1 MLTLLISHL
10 RHWVSPMSRNYRSSL
25 VLWCLLSI
33 CWSHS
38 DSLGHAEES
47 TASPTLAGSEVT
59 DFLAQNCLDCHRG
72 EAPAGGLNLSTIA
85 IDNLHG
91 AQLDVWIKIHDK
103 VDAGEMPPDGEL
115 PRMQSDV
122 FRQHVSQ
129 AVTKAEQQSLATEGR
144 TVWRR
149 MNRYEYE
156 HSLRD
161 LFDAPWLQL
170 KDILPE
176 DGELQR
182 FNKIGEALDISAVH
196 LSRFMQA
203 ADTALRQVIA
213 RHVTPPTTPPV
224 RFYAR
229 DQPAFY
235 RKSKF
240 SQFNRSAERATFPLL
255 DYAPDLPVLLEPDH
269 PYSVGDTDPNLRER
283 ESFGVVASSYEP
295 LELRFDQFKA
305 PEPGLYI
312 LRFKGFT
319 FWAGPSPGEKW
330 WRANREVASKG
341 RRSEPI
347 VIYSERPPRQ
357 LRRLGQFDFQIEP
370 SVQELRV
377 WLLEGETIRPDAV
390 RLFRSRP
397 PNWRNPL
404 AEPDGMPGAA
414 FNYMEVEGPIHTQ
427 WPPAGH
433 QRLFG
438 DLPLVADENGGPPI
452 VQTSDPVTDSRRLLQ
467 QFIDRTSRRPQPP
480 MEIERFM
487 HVIQHALDS
496 GSSFM
501 EAMLAGYTA
510 VLCSPNFLCLTEY
523 PGQLDDFALASRLS
537 YFLWN
542 TAPDESLRQL
552 AEAGTLHS
560 PDVLRAQVRRM
571 LADDRS
577 ARFVEAFLAYW
588 LDLRRINATSA
599 DELLYPD
606 YYLDD
611 ALVDAALE
619 ETQLFF
625 TELIKLNLPVRNLV
639 DSHFAFVNE
648 ALAKHY
654 DLPDITGVQLRR
666 VTLPQDSPR
675 GGLLTQA
682 SVLKVTANG
691 TQTSPVVRGAWV
703 SERFLGVKPPAP
715 PAGVP
720 AVEPDTRGATTLRKQ
735 LELHR
740 TEESCNLC
748 HARIDPPGFALEN
761 FDVLGGWQD
770 RYRSLGE
777 AGVPAEGFGKNGQ
790 PLDFRWGAPVDAS
803 GELPSGQK
811 FQDIHAFKQI
821 LASDERQLARNLM
834 RQLLVFATAAPMR
847 FSDRKET
854 EELLDAVA
862 QQGYGVRSIM
872 EAVATSHMFLHK

>member
-1 MLTLLISHL
+1 MT
-10 RHWVSPMSRNYRSSL
+10 RNYRPYL
-25 VLWCLLSI
+25 VLWCLFSGS
-33 CWSHS
+33 WSQLAS
-38 DSLGHAEES
+38 CGHADES
-47 TASPTLAGSEVT
+47 LPTQAVTGPEVS
-59 DFLAQNCLDCHRG
+59 DFLAQNCVDCHRG
-72 EAPAGGLNLSTIA
+72 EAPAGGLDLTTVAISNLS
-85 IDNLHG
+85 G
-91 AQLDVWIKIHDK
+91 AQLEVWIKIHDK
-103 VDAGEMPPDGEL
+103 VDAGLMPPDGEL
-115 PRMQSDV
+115 PRAQSEE
-122 FRQHVSQ
+122 FRQHVSR
-129 AVTKAEQQSLATEGR
+129 AVTEAEQQWLATEGR

-170 KDILPE
+170 KEMLPE
-176 DGELQR
+176 DGEQQR
-182 FNKIGEALDISAVH
+182 FNKIGEALDVSAVH

-213 RHVTPPTTPPV
+213 RHVTQPNTAPE

-229 DQPAFY
+229 DQPAFN
-235 RKSKF
+235 RKSRF
-240 SQFNRSAERATFPLL
+240 SQFNRNAERATFPLI
-255 DYAPDLPVLLEPDH
+255 DYQPDLPVLLEPDH
-269 PYSVGDTDPNLRER
+269 PYSVGDADPILRER

-295 LELRFDQFKA
+295 LELRFDKFKA

-312 LRFKGFT
+312 LRFKGYT

-330 WRANREVASKG
+330 WRANREVASIG

-357 LRRLGQFDFQIEP
+357 LRRLGQFDFQIES
-370 SVQELRV
+370 SVQELHV

-404 AEPDGMPGAA
+404 AEPDGMPGVA
-414 FNYMEVEGPIHTQ
+414 FNYMEVVGPIHRQ
-427 WPPAGH
+427 WPPTGH
-433 QRLFG
+433 QLLFG
-438 DLPLVADENGGPPI
+438 DLPLVTDENGGPPS
-452 VQTSDPVTDSRRLLQ
+452 VQSTNPLTDGRRLLSR
-467 QFIDRTSRRPQPP
+467 FIERTSRRPQPAA
-480 MEIERFM
+480 ELERFM

-496 GSSFM
+496 GNSFM

-510 VLCSPNFLCLTEY
+510 VLCSPNFLCLTEN

-542 TAPDESLRQL
+542 SAPDDSLRQL
-552 AEAGTLHS
+552 AEAGTLHA
-560 PDVLRAQVRRM
+560 PDVLRSQVQRM
-571 LADDRS
+571 LADKRS
-577 ARFVEAFLAYW
+577 TRFVEAFLAYW

-599 DELLYPD
+599 DEVLYPD

-625 TELIKLNLPVRNLV
+625 TELVELNLPARNLV
-639 DSHFAFVNE
+639 DSDFTFVNE

-654 DLPDITGVQLRR
+654 DLPAVTGVHVRR
-666 VTLPQDSPR
+666 VALPPNTPR

-703 SERFLGVKPPAP
+703 SERFLGEKPPAP

-777 AGVPAEGFGKNGQ
+777 LGTPAEGFGKNGQ
-790 PLDFRWGAPVDAS
+790 PLDFRWGSPVDAS
-803 GELPSGQK
+803 GELADGQK

-821 LASDERQLARNLM
+821 LANNERQLARNLM
-834 RQLLVFATAAPMR
+834 RQLLVFATGAPMR
-847 FSDRKET
+847 FSDREET
-854 EELLDAVA
+854 EILLDAVA
-862 QQGYGVRSIM
+862 QEDYGVRSII
-872 EAVATSHMFLHK
+872 EAVATSRLFLYK